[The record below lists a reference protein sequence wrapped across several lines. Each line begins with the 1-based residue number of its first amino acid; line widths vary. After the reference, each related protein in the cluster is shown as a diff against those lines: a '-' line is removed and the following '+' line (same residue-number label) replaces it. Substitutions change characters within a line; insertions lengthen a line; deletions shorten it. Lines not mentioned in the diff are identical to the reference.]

1 MDEEDFAARQRGEDA
16 ARWFA
21 RLKTVPVSQGTL
33 NDFFAWRRDP
43 DNAKAFEEAE
53 RFWSTAAKVGERPA
67 ILRAIEQAEARSQ
80 TRRRAPRIPRA
91 LAVLAIGCAG
101 LLLVFAG
108 IGAFSTKGE
117 TFSTPPGEQRMIAL
131 ADGSRLNLNV
141 ETAVR
146 VKYTAEARQLELRSG
161 EAVFQV
167 AHNRTRPFTVTA
179 GGVTVTA
186 TGTRFDVA
194 LRAKTTFVTLIEGSV
209 LVRAA
214 DGKTIRLSPGEQWRS
229 SAGAATLE
237 RVNAEAVTAWTQGR
251 IIFDNAPL
259 ADAVAEI
266 NRHRGRQI
274 VLGTP
279 QLGTRRISGSFEA
292 GDSESFAAAVSALL
306 PVEQTFDKAGRIR
319 LSERITMQKEN
330 DQSR

>member
-1 MDEEDFAARQRGEDA
+1 MNEEDFAARQRGEDA

-33 NDFFAWRRDP
+33 NDFFVWHRDP
-43 DNAKAFEEAE
+43 DNAKAFEDAE
-53 RFWSTAAKVGERPA
+53 RLWSMAATVGERPA
-67 ILRAIEQAEARSQ
+67 ILRAIEQAEARTQS
-80 TRRRAPRIPRA
+80 RRRAPRIPRA
-91 LAVLAIGCAG
+91 LAVLAVGCAG

-108 IGAFSTKGE
+108 IRAFTTKGE

-167 AHNRTRPFTVTA
+167 AHNKARPFTVTA